1 MAAKFIS
8 MRGLKKF
15 SSACAVTHQRG
26 FTKQFASSD
35 QIANGDMKVGVSAAP
50 VGDLCEGV
58 GGQDVLV
65 KNRRALLLR
74 LKTENLG
81 WTLLAPT
88 FVLGSIRLTPCLLMA
103 ISRISGKLGS
113 VVC

>member
-1 MAAKFIS
+1 MIIVCV
-8 MRGLKKF
+8 
-15 SSACAVTHQRG
+15 CAVTHQRG

-35 QIANGDMKVGVSAAP
+35 QIANGDMKVGVSTAP

-58 GGQDVLV
+58 GGQDVLAE
-65 KNRRALLLR
+65 KRTHLLR
-74 LKTENLG
+74 LKTQNLG
-81 WTLLAPT
+81 RPLLAPT

>member
-1 MAAKFIS
+1 MY
-8 MRGLKKF
+8 
-15 SSACAVTHQRG
+15 AVTHQRG

-35 QIANGDMKVGVSAAP
+35 QISNGDMKVGVPAAP

-58 GGQDVLV
+58 GGQDVLA
-65 KNRRALLLR
+65 KNRRTLLSR
-74 LKTENLG
+74 LENQNQG
-81 WTLLAPT
+81 QTLLAPT